1 MKHISTLIPDI
12 YEMVSQKGGWFS
24 PDLAKE
30 FGGEVATRL
39 VEASDTQGPPKLRLS
54 QMGPRCPCALW
65 HSIHK
70 PEEAEE
76 MHPWVLIKFQ
86 YGHILEALVIAMA
99 KAAGHEV
106 TGEQD
111 VVYVNGVAGH
121 RDCIIDGNIVD
132 VKSANSRS
140 FAKFKDGSIL
150 QSDSFGYLDQL
161 DGYLVGS
168 NSDPL
173 LRNKDTAFLLAIDK
187 ELGHLALVEHRG
199 RPQQILARVDE
210 YKRIVDLPHPPA
222 CTCQS
227 VPDGAAGNMRLDMKA
242 SYNNFKFSCNPNIR
256 IFLYSTGPR
265 YLTKVVR
272 VPDVP
277 EVTKHGK
284 IIYR

>member
-1 MKHISTLIPDI
+1 MKSIATLIPDI

-24 PDLAKE
+24 TELAKE
-30 FGGEVATRL
+30 FGLEVADRL
-39 VEASDTQGPPKLRLS
+39 VEASDTKGPPTLRLS

-70 PEEAEE
+70 PEEAEP
-76 MHPWVLIKFQ
+76 MPPWVLVKFQ

-140 FAKFKDGSIL
+140 FAKFKDGTIL

-199 RPQQILARVDE
+199 RPTAIINRVDE

-222 CTCQS
+222 CTCSS
-227 VPDGAAGNMRLDMKA
+227 VSDGTSGNMKLDMKA
-242 SYNNFKFSCNPNIR
+242 SYNNFKYACNPKLR
-256 IFLYSTGPR
+256 TFLYSNGPR

-272 VPDVP
+272 VPDVT
-277 EVTKHGK
+277 EVDRYGK
-284 IIYR
+284 IIYH